1 MFKDDADRGPLNY
14 SRVVRLHKSV
24 HYRSYPT
31 AATPVVLAGYVPALL
46 ARLKLRQE

>member
-14 SRVVRLHKSV
+14 SSLVRLQESV
-24 HYRSYPT
+24 HYRSYPN
-31 AATPVVLAGYVPALL
+31 AATPAVLAGYVPALL